1 MCKRSHMDPQIPM
14 PCRGT
19 ALIADPIYNYIPITV
34 PDPSCPEEKTEEDLI
49 DTPWMQRLRRIHQLQ
64 SARWV
69 YPSAEH
75 TRFQHSLGTMHMAG
89 RFAAQLYPSLKAVCP
104 DIPSYNL
111 FEATFRI
118 AGLLHDIGHGP
129 YGHFF
134 DDNFL
139 SHYGLTHE
147 RLGREIIVRKLA
159 PIIQKIRRSLAGP
172 FARGERL
179 NPEHIG
185 FLIQKDS
192 GDASSRMP
200 RWLVFLRQLFSGLYT
215 VDNLDYVQRDA
226 YMTGFSMDI
235 VDINRLLFYS
245 FFSEQGLTLH
255 QAGVSAFTRFLNAR
269 LNLYANIYY
278 HRTSRAIDFHMQ
290 EIFYETMRLIFP
302 YNPLRA
308 LTRYLYLNDW
318 SLIQEVE
325 KWKWARDARRKRL
338 GLQWAQIINRTIKW
352 KMAYSTELTIDRAQ
366 KGMLSLAEPDQLEK
380 AIRALLPRSIR
391 HIQFRV
397 DLATQDPRP
406 LNPMAETHKRIH
418 IYNPSTG
425 TISAEPL
432 QEIFRY
438 IPARVVHFRIFA
450 LDHRHDAEL
459 AQAAERFFYPQA
471 RGSVHETNV

>member
-1 MCKRSHMDPQIPM
+1 MEKQLPV
-14 PCRGT
+14 PCRGI
-19 ALIADPIYNYIPITV
+19 ALIADPIYSYIPITV
-34 PDPSCPEEKTEEDLI
+34 PDPDSPDETTEEDLI

-89 RFAAQLYPSLKAVCP
+89 RFATHLYPSLKAVCP
-104 DIPSYNL
+104 DTPSYNL

-139 SHYGLTHE
+139 AHYGLTHE
-147 RLGREIIVRKLA
+147 RLGSEIIVRKLS
-159 PIIQKIRRSLAGP
+159 PILKKIRRSLSGP
-172 FARGERL
+172 FAPGEQL

-185 FLIQKDS
+185 FLIQKHPCQQPAKQPS
-192 GDASSRMP
+192 
-200 RWLVFLRQLFSGLYT
+200 WLSYVRQLFSGLYT

-226 YMTGFSMDI
+226 YMTGFSLDI

-245 FFSEQGLTLH
+245 FFSDQGLTLH
-255 QAGVSAFTRFLNAR
+255 QAGVSAFSRFLNAR

-290 EIFYETMRLIFP
+290 EIFYDTLRLVFP
-302 YNPLRA
+302 QHPLRA
-308 LTRYLYLNDW
+308 LNKYLFLNDW

-325 KWKWARDARRKRL
+325 TWQWASDPRKKRL
-338 GLQWAQIINRTIKW
+338 GREWAKIINRRIKW
-352 KMAYSTELTIDRAQ
+352 KMAYATELTIDRAQ
-366 KGMLSLAEPDQLEK
+366 KGMLSLTQPDQLEK
-380 AIRALLPRSIR
+380 AIRSLLPRSLQ
-391 HIQFRV
+391 HLQFRV

-406 LNPMAETHKRIH
+406 LNPMAETHKRLH

-450 LDHRHDAEL
+450 LNHDHDAAL
-459 AQAAERFFYPQA
+459 AEAAERFFYPQT